1 MSQTLSIYQSM
12 PQPEA
17 KRYFRDILCNAGY
30 QDHDIYM
37 TFLGHKDYG
46 LLMELQEEGYIE
58 LFDLPK
64 L

>member
-1 MSQTLSIYQSM
+1 M

-17 KRYFRDILCNAGY
+17 KRYFRDILCNAWY

-58 LFDLPK
+58 LLNLPK

>member
-1 MSQTLSIYQSM
+1 MNQILSVYQSVSRS
-12 PQPEA
+12 EA
-17 KRYFRDILCNAGY
+17 KRYLRDMLCNAGY

-37 TFLGHKDYG
+37 TFSGHKDYG